1 MKKLKNLLN
10 IIIISLAIFFAYQVF
25 SYVKTYQKEKESIQI
40 YNKIKTSSTLKNTS
54 PNEDKK
60 PYRSQIDFDK
70 LRAIN
75 PEIFAWIRSD
85 ESRIDYPLVR
95 CGDNEKYLHTAAD
108 GQINPMGAVFMDF
121 RNKSLDDDSILIYGH
136 TTNNGTMFGSL
147 NTFKENPK
155 DTGFSFFTETNEFK
169 TKAVIAT
176 IISGDTEIDPRIF
189 DDFEKRKELYNF
201 LKDKAVYDI
210 SYELKNEDKLISLIT
225 CTYERENSRLLVLT
239 VVENKNLKSIQ

>member
-10 IIIISLAIFFAYQVF
+10 IIIMSLAIFFAYQVF
-25 SYVKTYQKEKESIQI
+25 SYIKTCHKEKESIQI
-40 YNKIKTSSTLKNTS
+40 YKEIKTSSIPRPSKNNT
-54 PNEDKK
+54 
-60 PYRSQIDFDK
+60 YQSQIDFDK
-70 LRAIN
+70 LKAIN

-85 ESRIDYPLVR
+85 EGRIEYPLVR
-95 CGDNEKYLHTAAD
+95 CGDNEKYLHTSAD

-121 RNKSLDDDSILIYGH
+121 RNKSLDDDFILIYGH

-155 DTGFSFFTETNEFK
+155 DTGFSFFTVTNEFK
-169 TKAVIAT
+169 TKAVIAA

-189 DDFEKRKELYNF
+189 DDFEKRKEFYDF